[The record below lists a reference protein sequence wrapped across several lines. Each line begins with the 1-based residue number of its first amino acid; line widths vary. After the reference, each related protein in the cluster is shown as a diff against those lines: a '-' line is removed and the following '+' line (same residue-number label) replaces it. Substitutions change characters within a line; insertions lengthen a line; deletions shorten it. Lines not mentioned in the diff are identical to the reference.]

1 MTGLDKSKLLPV
13 LERLI
18 IRRDIY
24 GKICLKSSCLISNV
38 PNPTREACEAVSD
51 LALDFLRCTESSV
64 LRVALKNEGVGGG
77 ERKKKGRRGKPFR
90 DEFEEEWEEEEG
102 VKGMEFM

>member
-1 MTGLDKSKLLPV
+1 MTGLDNKKLLPI
-13 LERLI
+13 LETLI
-18 IRRDIY
+18 IRRDISC
-24 GKICLKSSCLISNV
+24 KICLKTSCLISNV
-38 PNPTREACEAVSD
+38 PDPTVEACEAVSE
-51 LALDFLRCTESSV
+51 LAVDFLKCTESSV

-90 DEFEEEWEEEEG
+90 EEFEEEWEEDEG